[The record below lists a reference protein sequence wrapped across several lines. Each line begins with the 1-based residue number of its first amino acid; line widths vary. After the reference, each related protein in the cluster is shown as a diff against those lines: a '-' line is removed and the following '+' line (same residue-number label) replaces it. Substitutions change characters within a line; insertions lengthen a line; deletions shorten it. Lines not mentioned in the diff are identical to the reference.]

1 MRNSNIIYFEETT
14 NFNQIVENIT
24 EVIQMQ
30 NTNNIHHATMRF
42 KNLQEEFVNLLYT
55 QFITGKYEAKVMSVN
70 NKEDVYTII
79 PERINSITY
88 ELKEKTKKAE
98 TEKKA
103 PQVKF

>member
-14 NFNQIVENIT
+14 NFNQIVEDIA

-70 NKEDVYTII
+70 NKEDVYTYFDIDWQ
-79 PERINSITY
+79 
-88 ELKEKTKKAE
+88 KALNE
-98 TEKKA
+98 MGAQT
-103 PQVKF
+103 

>member
-24 EVIQMQ
+24 EV
-30 NTNNIHHATMRF
+30 NNIHHATMRF

-70 NKEDVYTII
+70 NKEDVYTYFDIDWQ
-79 PERINSITY
+79 
-88 ELKEKTKKAE
+88 KALSE
-98 TEKKA
+98 MGAQT
-103 PQVKF
+103 

>member
-1 MRNSNIIYFEETT
+1 MRNSNIIYFEETA
-14 NFNQIVENIT
+14 NFNQIIEDIT

-70 NKEDVYTII
+70 NKEDVYTYFDIDWQ
-79 PERINSITY
+79 
-88 ELKEKTKKAE
+88 KALSE
-98 TEKKA
+98 MGAQT
-103 PQVKF
+103 